1 MTRIGSTVCL
11 KIYVAGASMM
21 IRLVIMSMD
30 AMTYLLRH
38 FSGLLTAAVLLKTM
52 ASDSC

>member
-11 KIYVAGASMM
+11 KICVAGASMM

-38 FSGLLTAAVLLKTM
+38 FSGLLTYC
-52 ASDSC
+52 SSSIENYGF